1 MGKFFY
7 QYRNQEGEFA
17 ATVNRLEKILP
28 TTPSLGYCKSDR
40 NQLLWINNSKGLFV
54 SDFSLTT
61 GFPAREV
68 RDTFYSFKL
77 TVTENTISLTSDL
90 VASRTVWYYLD
101 EDTFIASS
109 SQRMIIAALQRFDI
123 NTQAIVWMLS
133 TGSLGPGHSWDRHI

>member
-1 MGKFFY
+1 
-7 QYRNQEGEFA
+7 
-17 ATVNRLEKILP
+17 
-28 TTPSLGYCKSDR
+28 
-40 NQLLWINNSKGLFV
+40 
-54 SDFSLTT
+54 
-61 GFPAREV
+61 
-68 RDTFYSFKL
+68 FKL

-133 TGSLGPGHSWDRHI
+133 TGSLGPGHSWDRHIRQLAPDTVLSVRKSSILSPETSVAVPIGDTGGTGIGEIFDSVFSTFDHEAKRGVTLSG